1 MIVRPAILVLVFSAG
16 LSIDAHFASAQ
27 TPPLAAPSSDAT
39 PSTAP
44 SNGTTD
50 LDQSFNLLT
59 ANNTPEARRLGARLL
74 LESGKDEAIDRLIG
88 VLSANPPDLAAQ
100 LAVVEAIAE
109 VEKPSPPRVEPLIA
123 MLGNLRP
130 DTLEGV
136 TRAIRR
142 FDSGIVV
149 ERLRPLAV
157 DASIPRPKRIGA
169 IRALGVLGEDVKA
182 LGVLA
187 GLLEEP
193 NPAIRHAA
201 LMAFGE
207 ATGVSARD
215 TNEALAWWKQTSL
228 KTGDRWY
235 RALIESR
242 AQQVSRLIRER
253 TDLTR
258 RLVNAYRD
266 AYLATAEADRPRLIL
281 SLLNDELASV
291 RMLGLDLVN
300 DLITDRK
307 EISPD
312 ARARIVELT
321 IDADP
326 RVRLKATRIVG
337 DLRLSAAVAK
347 LIEAMQRE
355 IDDEVR
361 AAQASALGRL
371 DDPVALGPLLER
383 LDGDSPLV
391 VGEAVTALGV
401 LLRRGQTTTLSV
413 DPALQKILDRYSK
426 LGPDDVELRERFL
439 NAMTSIGA
447 KSFRETLESE
457 VTGNRPVRVRSAA
470 IAGLATCEDARAAEV
485 IRPLTQVTLPDIR
498 MAAVSALGIC
508 GSDER
513 DLEALRVR
521 LDTDREDDAA
531 IRLEAWDSYLMIAR
545 RLPTNDQIR
554 ISDQLDLPDDPTAQ
568 RHRLDLLKAVRG
580 DPTRFDTMAVAMK
593 TDVLERMADAQVE
606 LKEYPAA
613 SASLEHAMRLLG
625 TEQNGRYAELAARSL
640 SALLMGRE
648 DAAAAQRLGELFDGQ
663 QINGELSNVAAVSEM
678 LLDEVG
684 SRLAAAS
691 DGASY
696 EAAFGLINTLGA
708 FAGKAGESFADEL
721 NKLRD
726 DLAAKRDR
734 QVDALLATLTKDPEA
749 ETKLF
754 QLGKQAVLPK
764 VYERLKQNPPNDE
777 SADDV
782 ESRLVQ
788 LAKRFVPTWPGLEN
802 GGTPSDR
809 AEALRRLK
817 DSIDTTKS
825 DA

>member
-1 MIVRPAILVLVFSAG
+1 MIARPVILSFALFAG
-16 LSIDAHFASAQ
+16 FAAQ
-27 TPPLAAPSSDAT
+27 TMDAFAQDQSLAAPPADAT

-44 SNGTTD
+44 SNATTD
-50 LDQSFNLLT
+50 LDQGFNLLT
-59 ANNTPEARRLGARLL
+59 ANNTPEARKLGARLL
-74 LESGKDEAIDRLIG
+74 LESGDDAAIARLMG

-100 LAVVEAIAE
+100 LALCAAIADA
-109 VEKPSPPRVEPLIA
+109 EKPSPKLVEPLIA

-130 DTLEGV
+130 DTIEAV

-149 ERLRPLAV
+149 ERLRPIAI
-157 DASIPRPKRIGA
+157 DASLPRPRRIGA

-187 GLLEEP
+187 GLLEDP
-193 NPAIRHAA
+193 NPAIQHAA

-215 TNEALAWWKQTSL
+215 ANEALAWWRQTSS

-266 AYLATAEADRPRLIL
+266 AYLATVEADRPRLIL
-281 SLLNDELASV
+281 GLLNDELASV

-307 EISPD
+307 EISSD
-312 ARARIVELT
+312 ARTRIIELT

-337 DLRLSAAVAK
+337 DLRLSSAVAK

-361 AAQASALGRL
+361 AAQAAALGRL
-371 DDPVALGPLLER
+371 EDPVALGPLVDR

-401 LLRRGQTTTLSV
+401 LLRRGQSNALSV
-413 DPALQKILDRYSK
+413 DPIVQKILDRYGK
-426 LGPDDVELRERFL
+426 LGNDDGDLRERFI
-439 NAMTSIGA
+439 NAMTGIGA
-447 KSFRETLESE
+447 KSFRETLEAE
-457 VTGNRPVRVRSAA
+457 VTGNRSIRVRCAA

-498 MAAVSALGIC
+498 LAAVSALGLC
-508 GSDER
+508 GSSER
-513 DLEALRVR
+513 DLESLRAR
-521 LDTDREDDAA
+521 LDSDREADAA
-531 IRLEAWDSYLMIAR
+531 IRLEAWDSFLMIAR

-580 DPTRFDTMAVAMK
+580 DPTRFDNLTAGMK

-606 LKEYPAA
+606 LKEYAAA

-625 TEQNGRYAELAARSL
+625 TEENGRYANLAARSL

-648 DAAAAQRLGELFDGQ
+648 DTAAMQRLGELFDGQ
-663 QINGELSNVAAVSEM
+663 QINGELSNVSAVSEM
-678 LLDEVG
+678 LLDEVN
-684 SRLAAAS
+684 SRLAAAT
-691 DGASY
+691 DGASF
-696 EAAFGLINTLGA
+696 EAAFGLINILGG
-708 FAGKAGESFADEL
+708 FTGKAGTSFSDEL
-721 NKLRD
+721 NKLREE
-726 DLAAKRDR
+726 LAAKRDR
-734 QVDALLATLTKDPEA
+734 QVDELLATLASDPEA

-764 VYERLKQNPPNDE
+764 VYERLKEIKSNGD
-777 SADDV
+777 SA
-782 ESRLVQ
+782 ENAETRLIQ
-788 LAKRFVPTWPGLEN
+788 LAKRFVPTWPGIEN
-802 GGTPSDR
+802 GGTSTDR

-817 DSIDTTKS
+817 DSLDSTKS